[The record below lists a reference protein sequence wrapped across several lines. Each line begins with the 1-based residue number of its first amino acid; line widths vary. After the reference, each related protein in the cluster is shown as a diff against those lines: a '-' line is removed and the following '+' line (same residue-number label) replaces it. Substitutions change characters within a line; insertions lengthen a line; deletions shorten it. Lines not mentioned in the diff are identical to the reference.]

1 MKKLICFLLALSIAT
16 GGFVFSA
23 FAEESSADTEIS
35 QEAST
40 PADDPVSQEPSVDSS
55 VEDSSVED
63 SSVEDSSVED
73 SSVVDPPSDQVC
85 SVTMQYDTACGK
97 VTGFVEN
104 GTYYVGQTLT
114 VTISPFTKKGVK
126 SVTVNGVALSNVPV
140 AGGAVSI
147 PLQSETV
154 AVVIEFGDTVGVI
167 IDCAEGGSF
176 TVEGYPNATAGSTFH
191 VLVGSDVVIKISAN
205 ANQAI
210 RTVADNKQD
219 VTSNLNGRRY
229 TIKAID
235 TVHHIVINFREVS
248 DADVETFSVNVM
260 VEGNGSVSPLGIVS
274 VEKGGYLDLTLT
286 PDIGYVVKSVT
297 DDGQTFVVSGNSYV
311 VRNVYA
317 DRTVIVVFAKEGGGS
332 DISQPPVEEPSKP
345 DVQPENKGYITRQ
358 DVLDSMDGNVVDIQI
373 KDKTKVGKDAL
384 EYISQLAQN
393 SALTV
398 RIGVNANY
406 FWILPTGVVFDTS
419 NLTDDG
425 IDFGV
430 YIDKGETATEIKR
443 LLTEKGVTAKY
454 NYSANLAIARASK
467 TVLPAGTRLKVY
479 VAGAFAEATP
489 GKCLSWLKYD
499 YVTREIT
506 SAYTNGALVT
516 VGTDGYVTVDMADQQ
531 FYGALA
537 AYTGQHLTVDV
548 NWNSTGCDISVPGTV
563 KTGENGQVVSTI
575 AWESGTDFE
584 LTVTLKNGFAID
596 SISSDNLTLA
606 INSYG
611 VDVTKNGGKGEK
623 GNVVI
628 KVAGI
633 SKGGTINVNTTEADS
648 ATAKTPGAK
657 TPWDVIIL
665 IAVIVIAMVAG
676 GIVFVVKWRQNDD
689 DDDDEDDDFDED
701 DFDDQ

>member
-1 MKKLICFLLALSIAT
+1 MKKFICFLLALAVAT
-16 GGFVFSA
+16 GGLVFNA
-23 FAEESSADTEIS
+23 FAEESSTDTEIS
-35 QEAST
+35 QETST

-73 SSVVDPPSDQVC
+73 SSVVDPPLDQVC
-85 SVTMQYDTACGK
+85 SVTLQYDSTAGK

-104 GTYYVGQTLT
+104 GTYYVGQSLT

-126 SVTVNGVALSNVPV
+126 SVTVNGVALPNVPV

-167 IDCAEGGSF
+167 IDCADGGSF

-191 VLVGSDVVIKISAN
+191 VLVGSDVVIKISTN

-235 TVHHIVINFREVS
+235 AVHHIVITFREVS
-248 DADVETFSVNVM
+248 GTDVETFNVNVM
-260 VEGNGSVSPLGIVS
+260 VEGNGSVSPLGVVA

-286 PDIGYVVKSVT
+286 PDAGYVVKSVT
-297 DDGQTFVVSGNSYV
+297 DDGQVYVVSGNSYV

-317 DRTVIVVFAKEGGGS
+317 DRTVIVVFGNEGGGT

-345 DVQPENKGYITRQ
+345 DVPQPDNKGYITRQ
-358 DVLDSMDGNVVDIQI
+358 DVLNSMEGDVVDIQI

-384 EYISQLAQN
+384 EYISQLTQN

-406 FWILPTGVVFDTS
+406 FWILPAGAVFDTS

-443 LLTEKGVTAKY
+443 LLAEKGVSAKY

-499 YVTREIT
+499 FVTRAIT
-506 SAYTNGALVT
+506 PAYANGALVT

-531 FYGALA
+531 FYGALT
-537 AYTGQHLTVDV
+537 AYTGQHLTVDI
-548 NWNSTGCDISVPGTV
+548 NWNSTQCDVSVPGTL
-563 KTGENGQVVSTI
+563 KKGENGMVTGTV
-575 AWESGTDFE
+575 AWEAGADFE
-584 LTVTLKNGFAID
+584 LTVTLKEGFAID
-596 SISSDNLTLA
+596 SISSNDLTLA

-611 VDVTKNGGKGEK
+611 VDVTKNGGRGEK

-633 SKGGTINVNTTEADS
+633 SKGGTININTVEAEKT
-648 ATAKTPGAK
+648 ATKSSGAK

-676 GIVFVVKWRQNDD
+676 GIVFVVKWRQTDD
-689 DDDDEDDDFDED
+689 DDDDDDDVYEDYDDE
-701 DFDDQ
+701 